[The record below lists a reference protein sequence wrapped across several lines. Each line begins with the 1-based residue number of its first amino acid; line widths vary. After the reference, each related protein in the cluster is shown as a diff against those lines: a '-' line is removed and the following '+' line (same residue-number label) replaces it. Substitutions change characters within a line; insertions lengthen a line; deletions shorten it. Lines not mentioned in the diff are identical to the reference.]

1 MQNNA
6 PVKSKEQVKF
16 TSIVEA
22 VAANVGKTLV
32 WIIISDVLY
41 FLQMDFINKTI
52 MGATEGVVEEEG
64 MVTLVCTMAVEEE
77 TAGENE
83 VTTEV
88 IEEAVPTVVRDEIPV

>member
-6 PVKSKEQVKF
+6 LVKSKEQVKF

-22 VAANVGKTLV
+22 VAANVSKS
-32 WIIISDVLY
+32 INDVLY

-64 MVTLVCTMAVEEE
+64 MVIPVCTMAVEEG
-77 TAGENE
+77 TVGENE
-83 VTTEV
+83 VTAEG
-88 IEEAVPTVVRDEIPV
+88 IEEAVPTVVRVEIPV